1 MNGCKSMKTVGLLGG
16 MSWESTA
23 VYYRLINE
31 EVRRRCGGLH
41 SAKILLYSVDFA
53 EIEKLQSAGRWD
65 EAAELLGAA
74 ARSLEKAGADLL
86 LICTN
91 TMHKVADRIVE
102 GLSIPLLH
110 IADAA
115 GSRIAADRLEK
126 VGLLGTRFTME
137 ENFYRSVLE
146 DRYGLTVLVPEQA
159 DRRIIDSVIFDEL
172 CRGELNNRSRNE
184 YLRIVQTLA
193 ERGCR
198 AIILGCTEISLLLR
212 PADTDMMLYDTT
224 VIHAEQAVTAML
236 EE

>member
-1 MNGCKSMKTVGLLGG
+1 MKTIGLLGG

-53 EIEKLQSAGRWD
+53 EIEELQSGDRWD
-65 EAAELLGAA
+65 DAGEMLGAA
-74 ARSLEKAGADLL
+74 ARSLENAGAELL

-102 GLSIPLLH
+102 GLSIDLLH

-115 GSRIAADRLEK
+115 GARLAAERIET

-137 ENFYRSVLE
+137 EDFYRSVLE
-146 DRYGLTVLVPEQA
+146 NRYGLTVMVPEQA

-172 CRGELNNRSRNE
+172 CRGKVKQRSRDE
-184 YLRIVQTLA
+184 YVRIA
-193 ERGCR
+193 NHFGERGCQ

-212 PADTDMMLYDTT
+212 PEDSDMALYDTT
-224 VIHAEQAVTAML
+224 AIHAEQAVTAML
-236 EE
+236 EQ